1 MNRIILVGNGFDL
14 AHGLKTSYGSF
25 IEWVCSS
32 FIKNAANSEDLYF
45 ENKVFK
51 ISCHQPKP
59 SGNPVNS
66 LKDAFLIY
74 TNVNGLKGEELTLND
89 IKKMRG
95 DEWLRDIMVSIKWE
109 EKNLLFSDLLERRT
123 TSNWVDIEEI
133 YYKKLKEAAKI
144 SSEEQRLETI
154 DKLNRDLDIIK
165 ELLNEYLLLEEN
177 RSSQQIEAIDNYL
190 SASCSIFDFVDKGIV
205 HERVEHFIRTFKGLN
220 RIDLRGP
227 NHINYSVLDDFYP
240 KLQSYLS
247 KYSYWKNVD
256 HISNWQQWKEF
267 LETEV
272 LEIIN
277 ELGLKNSR
285 FKDIFDCLLA
295 PNNVLFLNFNYTTTT
310 KKYAETKVSIEGK
323 NHIFE
328 TNHIHGTLNTEN
340 NIENMIFGYG
350 DELSSNY
357 KELED
362 LNENGVLENVKSIR
376 YLDTNNYS
384 NLIRFMDSDKYQI
397 YIMGHSCG
405 ISDRTLLNTLF
416 EHDNCVS
423 IKPFYYQWVDNNGN
437 QRDNYREIV
446 QNISRN
452 FGDKVMMRSKVVN
465 KEYCQ
470 PLPQLETK

>member
-32 FIKNAANSEDLYF
+32 FIKNAVNSEDLYF

-51 ISCHQPKP
+51 ISCHQRKP
-59 SGNPVNS
+59 SENPVNS
-66 LKDAFLIY
+66 LRDAFLNY

-89 IKKMRG
+89 LIKMRG
-95 DEWLRDIMVSIKWE
+95 DKWLKIIRVSIKWE

-123 TSNWVDIEEI
+123 TYNWVDIEEI

-144 SSEEQRLETI
+144 SSEEQRLKTI

-177 RSSQQIEAIDNYL
+177 RSSQQIEAIDNCLY
-190 SASCSIFDFVDKGIV
+190 ASCSISDFVDKDIV
-205 HERVEHFIRTFKGLN
+205 NERIEHFIAEFKGN
-220 RIDLRGP
+220 NFRNG
-227 NHINYSVLDDFYP
+227 YGLDDFYP

-247 KYSYWKNVD
+247 KYFYWKNVD
-256 HISNWQQWKEF
+256 YIPKRDQWKEF
-267 LETEV
+267 LEIDV
-272 LEIIN
+272 LEITN
-277 ELGLKNSR
+277 ELGLNNSR
-285 FKDIFDCLLA
+285 FKEFFDCLLA
-295 PNNVLFLNFNYTTTT
+295 PNNILFLNFNYTTTT
-310 KKYAETKVSIEGK
+310 KKYAETKISIEGK
-323 NHIFE
+323 DHIFE

-452 FGDKVMMRSKVVN
+452 FGNKVMMRSKVVN